1 MCGFIHSTRLIVPVK
16 VIGLFGSN
24 SAVTAWWAPKGA
36 TPKSHVARPETSTNG
51 FRAIDASYLTSKTSH
66 DGLVLVLVFGNF
78 PDLDRAVEE
87 RLKIVLLARVLHD
100 HVRVRLDPPSAYVH
114 PIPHVGLGI
123 VHRDRVLHRARVGPR
138 ERIDHLQ
145 FFAEGVATRVQPC
158 VPVETGGLDD

>member
-24 SAVTAWWAPKGA
+24 SAVIAWWATRGA
-36 TPKSHVARPETSTNG
+36 TPKSHVAMTETLTNRFRPI
-51 FRAIDASYLTSKTSH
+51 AASYLTSKTSH

-87 RLKIVLLARVLHD
+87 RLKIVLLARVLQD
-100 HVRVRLDPPSAYVH
+100 PARARGCPPSAYVH

-145 FFAEGVATRVQPC
+145 FFAEGVPTRVQPC
-158 VPVETGGLDD
+158 VAVETGGLD